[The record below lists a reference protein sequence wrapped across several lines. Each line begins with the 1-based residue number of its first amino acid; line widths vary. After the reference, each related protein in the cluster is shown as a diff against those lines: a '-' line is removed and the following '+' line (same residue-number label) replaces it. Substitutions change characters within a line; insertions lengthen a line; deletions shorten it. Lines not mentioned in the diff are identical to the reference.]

1 MGGRPGE
8 GGGGGVA
15 ALAAAALAGVRCPLA
30 TTLITLTTLTTLTTT
45 TLDRP
50 TATALATQP
59 SVRKGASAAV
69 ARRGCGVSADG
80 AAIATAPP
88 GVGSAHLVGGCG
100 ARRGR
105 KKSGRQL
112 QVTLS

>member
-30 TTLITLTTLTTLTTT
+30 TTLTTTTTT